1 MRYGS
6 TIAQRAPH
14 ANNDICVIGE
24 PPYGTAQV
32 RLDQEVIPAIDQAAL
47 EGSRPVRLPLD
58 PASQT
63 V

>member
-1 MRYGS
+1 MVLPN
-6 TIAQRAPH
+6 A
-14 ANNDICVIGE
+14 
-24 PPYGTAQV
+24 
-32 RLDQEVIPAIDQAAL
+32 RLDQDFIPGIRRTAL